1 MVELHD
7 TAGSPHDTTTPD
19 GFESDKSDG
28 EHFTKAL
35 TVNGDEP
42 LGREDGVGVE
52 TNEPRES
59 VKAEEGKKETLEVL
73 ELFKASTVD
82 WTLVKFKLFS
92 SR

>member
-35 TVNGDEP
+35 TVKGDEP
-42 LGREDGVGVE
+42 TGREDGVGVE

-59 VKAEEGKKETLEVL
+59 VIPVDGNKEEFEKKERMLEFCTHRLSVW
-73 ELFKASTVD
+73 VPD
-82 WTLVKFKLFS
+82 
-92 SR
+92 R